1 MNYFKL
7 FFLLL
12 TILLLTL
19 PSYLFCQ
26 ENFRISGEF
35 RVRTELDGRDFLNNT
50 YPQSFTALRA
60 RLSIEK
66 TINKHIYL
74 FMQFQDS
81 RVFGEERSTLT
92 NLKNIDLH
100 QGYLTISNIFDS
112 PFSFTFGRFKL
123 QYGKFKLFGPNDWHN
138 VGRSHDGF
146 KINYNSEKSNIDVFA
161 TTHTNF
167 LSYRA
172 GAANITQQ
180 YNYTEPPAD
189 TGFNIYGFYS
199 FFYPTKSLTVEFYDY
214 FEWDRS
220 KPNNTYQHLQRNT
233 IGFAIEIAPKSSPF
247 FARLDGAYQ
256 HGKIYFNEQK
266 NIIAFMVLAN
276 IEYQFKKFTA
286 SLNADVNSG
295 GDPLKSNEYQLFDNP
310 YSTKHNFQ
318 GFMDFFT
325 GLSNQNFVT
334 GIYGLN
340 DFFLSCIYQPY
351 QNLNF
356 QLDAHY
362 FTTYT
367 KYKNSEGKEISVY
380 GPEIDFIA
388 RYKLYE
394 FLYIEWGSGL
404 FIAGDVMKDMYKK
417 TLTNRT
423 TDKFD
428 PAFWTY
434 LQFNLKF

>member
-1 MNYFKL
+1 MNYFIL
-7 FFLLL
+7 FLLL
-12 TILLLTL
+12 LII
-19 PSYLFCQ
+19 PNYLFSQ
-26 ENFRISGEF
+26 DNFKISGEF

-66 TINKHIYL
+66 AFNKHL
-74 FMQFQDS
+74 NFFLQFQDS

-100 QGYLTISNIFDS
+100 QGYVTISNIFDS

-123 QYGKFKLFGPNDWHN
+123 IYGKNKIFGPNDWHN
-138 VGRSHDGF
+138 IGRSHDGF
-146 KINYNSEKSNIDVFA
+146 KINYYSEKSKIDLFA

-189 TGFNIYGFYS
+189 TGFNIYGLYS
-199 FFYPTKSLTVEFYDY
+199 SFYPTKSLAFEFYDY

-220 KPNNTYQHLQRNT
+220 QPDKIHKHLQRNT
-233 IGFAIEIAPKSSPF
+233 IGFAFEIAPNTSPF
-247 FARLDGAYQ
+247 FVRLESAYQ
-256 HGKIYFNEQK
+256 FGKIFVGEEK
-266 NIIAFMVLAN
+266 NIKAFMILAN
-276 IEYQFKKFTA
+276 VGYQLKNFTA
-286 SLNADVNSG
+286 SFNADINSG
-295 GDPLKSNEYQLFDNP
+295 GDPIKSDDYKLFDNP

-318 GFMDFFT
+318 GYMDFFT
-325 GLSNQNFVT
+325 GLSNPSFVT

-340 DFFLSCIYQPY
+340 DFFLRCIYQPY
-351 QNLNF
+351 KNLNL

-362 FTTYT
+362 FTTYA
-367 KYKNSEGKEISVY
+367 KYRNPEGKEISVY
-380 GPEIDFIA
+380 GPEIDFVA

-394 FLYIEWGSGL
+394 FLDIEWGSGL
-404 FIAGDVMKDMYKK
+404 FIAGDVMKDLYKK
-417 TLTNRT
+417 VLTNRT

-428 PAFWTY
+428 PGFWTY